1 MIDTSSNPFSG
12 SFGQGNGT
20 NIEEFIR
27 KYTTINQQPMVNP
40 SPISELDEFLAGLPS
55 DKRQA
60 VELSNDYQINK
71 SRLFEK
77 FLTYLVAM
85 TPDGNNF
92 INTPSGRKLAQELL
106 DSAQVVAK
114 SYERTSRNE
123 LQEMKD
129 LIRQQ
134 SNEIESLKEKLINAS
149 FTQMIEQTT
158 GTTTSVSSSSKSK
171 KVKE

>member
-1 MIDTSSNPFSG
+1 MIDTSTNPFSG
-12 SFGQGNGT
+12 SFGQNNNT
-20 NIEEFIR
+20 NVEEFLR
-27 KYTTINQQPMVNP
+27 KYTNLNQQNQQTNP
-40 SPISELDEFLAGLPS
+40 PTPITELDEFLAGLPY

-60 VELSNDYQINK
+60 VELSNEYQINK

-92 INTPSGRKLAQELL
+92 INTPAGRKLAQELL
-106 DSAQVVAK
+106 DSAQVIAK
-114 SYERTSRNE
+114 NYENNSRNE

-134 SNEIESLKEKLINAS
+134 SNEIETLKEKLVNS
-149 FTQMIEQTT
+149 KPVFDFDE
-158 GTTTSVSSSSKSK
+158 TSANPSPKNK
-171 KVKE
+171 KEKVA